1 MYRDLLIGHSNRLQD
16 CQINPVRTHICKKGR
31 TWVGPKIHYVM
42 ISKSQLTREPVS
54 FLEEEEHVPGS
65 QF

>member
-1 MYRDLLIGHSNRLQD
+1 MYRDLLLGHSNRLQD
-16 CQINPVRTHICKKGR
+16 GQTNPVRTYICKKGR
-31 TWVGPKIHYVM
+31 SWVGPKIHCVM

-54 FLEEEEHVPGS
+54 LLEEEEHVPVS